1 MREGIRCSQK
11 HKVALLLLTESMQV
25 DSITISTLV
34 QYDIKELTKQARLT
48 LLTGTDLSAMA
59 VLSIQGQRSTKGI

>member
-1 MREGIRCSQK
+1 
-11 HKVALLLLTESMQV
+11 MQV

-48 LLTGTDLSAMA
+48 LLTGTGLSAMA